1 MTNRP
6 PASPPSPPDLGAV
19 AAGAGAPG
27 APDDRF
33 DRRGDAPGLAPPAS
47 AFDRVALRMT
57 STLDLDEVLAAVTI
71 GLVEEIDVALAR
83 IWLLDEVDDALH
95 LRASSGLS
103 TRLDGNYRRVAV
115 GALKIGFI
123 AASGEPVTTN
133 DVAHDPRIAD
143 HAWAA
148 AEGLVSFAGW
158 PLRFRG
164 ERLGVLATFARRAL
178 GEAELS
184 RLALFAN
191 QAAIA
196 IKNARLF
203 AEVDALSA
211 RLRAD
216 NAYLRAEAATPDDAM
231 RDLEKT
237 PGLAAV
243 VAQLRDVAPTP
254 TSVLVHGE
262 TGTGK
267 ELVARA
273 VHEASARRERPF
285 VRVNCAA
292 LSAALIESELFGHER
307 GAYTGA
313 LQRRLGRFELAHGGT
328 LFLDEIGELPLEV
341 QPKLLR
347 VLQEREL
354 ERVGGTQTVRVDVRI
369 VAATNRDLAREVEAG
384 RFRADLYYR
393 LAVFPIEVPPLRARK
408 QDIEPLAQAFA
419 VELGRRVGKA
429 VRGLSAG
436 ARARLLAYD
445 WPGNVRELYNVIER
459 ASIVARREVLDEGD
473 LPPLA
478 AAASASPAIPAA
490 GALATA
496 APPVTGD
503 ASLEAVERT
512 HILRVLEQTNGV
524 VEGSAGAARLLGL
537 APSTLRSRMAQ
548 LGIRRGRPR

>member
-1 MTNRP
+1 VTNPP
-6 PASPPSPPDLGAV
+6 PAP
-19 AAGAGAPG
+19 
-27 APDDRF
+27 
-33 DRRGDAPGLAPPAS
+33 PPAAN
-47 AFDRVALRMT
+47 AFDRVSLRMT
-57 STLDLDEVLAAVTI
+57 STLDLDEVLAAVTV

-83 IWLLDEVDDALH
+83 IWLVDEADAALH

-103 TRLDGNYRRVAV
+103 TRLDGKYRRVPV
-115 GALKIGFI
+115 GALKIGSI
-123 AASGEPVTTN
+123 AASGQPMTTN

-143 HAWAA
+143 HEWAS

-158 PLRFRG
+158 PLRFRD

-203 AEVDALSA
+203 AEVDELSA

-243 VAQLRDVAPTP
+243 VGQLRDVAPTP
-254 TSVLVHGE
+254 TTVLVHGE

-273 VHEASARRERPF
+273 VHEASLRRERPF

-347 VLQEREL
+347 VLQEREI

-369 VAATNRDLAREVEAG
+369 VAATNRDLAREVETG

-408 QDIEPLAQAFA
+408 EDIEPLGQAFA
-419 VELGRRVGKA
+419 VELGRRIGKA
-429 VRGLSAG
+429 IRGLTAG
-436 ARARLLAYD
+436 ARARLIAYD

-459 ASIVARREVLDEGD
+459 ASIVARRDLLDECD
-473 LPPLA
+473 LPSLA
-478 AAASASPAIPAA
+478 SSASRQPSLASGATVAVTSATAASAAPATP
-490 GALATA
+490 TSE
-496 APPVTGD
+496 

-512 HILRVLEQTNGV
+512 HITRVLERTHWV
-524 VEGSAGAARLLGL
+524 VEGPSGAARVLGL

-548 LGIRRGRPR
+548 LGLRRGPR